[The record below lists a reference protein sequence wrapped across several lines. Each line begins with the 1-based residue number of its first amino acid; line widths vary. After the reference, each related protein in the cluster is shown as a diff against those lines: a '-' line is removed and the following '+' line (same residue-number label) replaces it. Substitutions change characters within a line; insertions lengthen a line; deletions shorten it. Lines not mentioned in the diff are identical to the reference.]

1 MPEFCLLLAQSA
13 EKSGANYGTLIAL
26 MIFIAASVWLGTLAQ
41 RVVKKS
47 SFVKGFFLGNRGLG
61 AWAVALTATVQ
72 SGGTFMGFPS
82 LVYSHGWIVALWIG
96 SYMVVPITGFG
107 LIGKRIAHISR
118 HTGAITMPDL
128 FRHRFG
134 SPTLGLITSL
144 LIIVFMSAMMVA
156 QFKAGATVMKL
167 AAPSGEF
174 LSLSEDG
181 DAVEK
186 DQAQID
192 KAKAQR
198 EEILYWIGLG
208 VFSVTV
214 VGYTLIGGFLA
225 AVWTDLFQSV
235 MMFIGVLALLVLSL
249 YAVGGLENASRGAVK
264 STQVAAENATANRN
278 KKAEEKHAE
287 AVQAAEE
294 DSTLEKPADVVP
306 ETTDPNAG
314 LRIISGPG
322 YSKNPVHQYLPLSLA
337 ISFFFFWPATGFAS
351 PASVTR
357 IMACKDTRT
366 LRRSIVLLCAYNL
379 GIYLPLICICLCAR
393 SLMPDLEKSDE
404 VIPRMAM
411 SMTADLPGGSLLAG
425 IILAAPFG
433 AIMATVSS
441 YLVVIASGLVRDVY
455 QRFINPEA
463 TDHELRRLSR
473 FGMLVVGIVAVGL
486 NIKPVAYLQT
496 LVVFASGGAGACF
509 IVPCLMLCYWRRA
522 TAVGVG
528 AAMLSGA
535 ATMITLYTAGMFQ
548 APPAI
553 GPEAGFRPYYLGG
566 LEPLVYGVLV
576 SAVVGIVVSLS
587 TEPPNETIVSPLFD
601 APKDPELK
609 PSPSA

>member
-1 MPEFCLLLAQSA
+1 MLELLAQAPSA
-13 EKSGANYGTLIAL
+13 ADKDANYGTLIAL
-26 MIFIAASVWLGTLAQ
+26 VIFIAASVWLGTLAQ

-82 LVYSHGWIVALWIG
+82 LVYTHGWIVALWIG

-128 FRHRFG
+128 FRARFA

-167 AAPSGEF
+167 AAPSGNF
-174 LSLSEDG
+174 LSLSED
-181 DAVEK
+181 AETQS
-186 DQAQID
+186 DQ
-192 KAKAQR
+192 
-198 EEILYWIGLG
+198 LYWIGLA
-208 VFSVTV
+208 VFSITV

-235 MMFIGVLALLVLSL
+235 MMFIGVLALLGLSL
-249 YAVGGLENASRGAVK
+249 YSVGGLEKASRGAVV
-264 STQVAAENATANRN
+264 SAQQAAENA
-278 KKAEEKHAE
+278 E
-287 AVQAAEE
+287 ARRAAKEMRE
-294 DSTLEKPADVVP
+294 PQPVSE
-306 ETTDPNAG
+306 NAG
-314 LRIISGPG
+314 LAFISGPG
-322 YSKNPVHQYLPLSLA
+322 FSNDGRQYLPLTLA
-337 ISFFFFWPATGFAS
+337 VSFFFFWPATGFAS

-366 LRRSIVLLCAYNL
+366 LRRSVVLLCAYNL
-379 GIYLPLICICLCAR
+379 GIYLPLIAICICAR
-393 SLMPDLEKSDE
+393 SLMPDLEKPDE

-411 SMTADLPGGSLLAG
+411 KMTDGLPGGSLLAG
-425 IILAAPFG
+425 VILAAPFG

-441 YLVVIASGLVRDVY
+441 YLVVISSGLVRDVY
-455 QRFINPEA
+455 QRFINPHA
-463 TDHELRRLSR
+463 TDRQLQWLARC
-473 FGMLVVGIVAVGL
+473 GMLTVGVIAVVL
-486 NIKPVAYLQT
+486 NIRPVVYLQT

-535 ATMITLYTAGMFQ
+535 ATMITVYTVGMFT
-548 APPAI
+548 PDPMI
-553 GPEAGFRPYYLGG
+553 GPIAGLRPFYPFGF
-566 LEPLVYGVLV
+566 EPLIFGVLI
-576 SAVVGIVVSLS
+576 SAVVGIVVSLNS
-587 TEPPNETIVSPLFD
+587 EPPAEEIVSPLFD
-601 APKDPELK
+601 APPLTTEPAS
-609 PSPSA
+609 PSPAP